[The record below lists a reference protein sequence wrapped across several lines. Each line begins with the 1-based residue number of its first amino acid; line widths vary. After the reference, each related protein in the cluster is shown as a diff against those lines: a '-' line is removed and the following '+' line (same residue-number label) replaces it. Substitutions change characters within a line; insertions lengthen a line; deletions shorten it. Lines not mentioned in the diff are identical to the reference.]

1 MHSNGNG
8 ALSFTVREVVF
19 PIERSRVRF
28 LLRCM
33 IHAMCTVTDRFPRS
47 GMVQYADGATKSA
60 AKAAATCRPELAL
73 WCAGRLVGA
82 LRQPLRQARWHA
94 RRQACWHARKLVGT
108 LVSLLVR
115 CHPRGLVRCHPR
127 KDLRRCTRRHPRR
140 YTRMNTRS
148 QLQVNLCDT
157 VAFRNAI
164 DVKGEASP
172 EGTPLNIPAH
182 TYIFPW
188 PCRSNTHC
196 FDVVAQNS

>member
-1 MHSNGNG
+1 MHGNGNG
-8 ALSFTVREVVF
+8 ALSFRVREVVF

-28 LLRCM
+28 LLRCT
-33 IHAMCTVTDRFPRS
+33 IHAACTATERFPRS
-47 GMVQYADGATKSA
+47 GTARKSA

-127 KDLRRCTRRHPRR
+127 KDLRRYTRRHPRR

-148 QLQVNLCDT
+148 QSQVNLCDT
-157 VAFRNAI
+157 VAFRNAMV
-164 DVKGEASP
+164 VKGEASP
-172 EGTPLNIPAH
+172 EGTLLNIPA
-182 TYIFPW
+182 
-188 PCRSNTHC
+188 
-196 FDVVAQNS
+196 